1 MAGESILFDAVPPST
16 PDGQVPVERVGTAT
30 CACHKAHRAERFLK
44 GPIPLSWIR
53 DHIRDPAD
61 RLLLVLLAHSDMQKT
76 RVLKVTADV
85 LRDAGV
91 ESRKVVY
98 RALSAL
104 EANGVLGVLRKRGRR
119 PVVRLEHQGIR

>member
-1 MAGESILFDAVPPST
+1 M
-16 PDGQVPVERVGTAT
+16 
-30 CACHKAHRAERFLK
+30 K